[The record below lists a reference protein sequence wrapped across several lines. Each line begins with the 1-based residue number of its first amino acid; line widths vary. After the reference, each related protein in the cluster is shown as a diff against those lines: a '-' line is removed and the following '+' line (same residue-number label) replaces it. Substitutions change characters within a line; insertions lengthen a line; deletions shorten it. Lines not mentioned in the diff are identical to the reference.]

1 MCVWRGE
8 ANVREIKPPPFWL
21 RLHAFTVYLFLY
33 APILVLVLFSFNTDR
48 RGNSWQGFTLE
59 WYVKL
64 WQDELLMRAL
74 GNSLKIALLST
85 AISTLVGTM
94 AALALSQYRFRGR
107 STVGA
112 LAYLPMMVP
121 EIVMGI
127 ALLTFFIKVG
137 IQLSLWTVVWA
148 HVAFSVGYVTVTVR
162 TRLAGLSGNLEE
174 AAADLGADPW
184 TTFRLVTFPRILPGI
199 LSGALLAFTLSFDD
213 FVITFFTA
221 GVGAGTLPLKIYSM
235 LKFGV
240 TPEINAISTIM
251 LVLTIGLLAL
261 WSRLENR
268 PGGH

>member
-1 MCVWRGE
+1 M
-8 ANVREIKPPPFWL
+8 RETKPAPWWL
-21 RLHAFTVYLFLY
+21 KLHALTVYLFLY
-33 APILVLVLFSFNTDR
+33 APILILVLFSFNLDR
-48 RGNSWQGFTLE
+48 RGNRWEGFTLQ
-59 WYVKL
+59 WYTRL

-74 GNSLKIALLST
+74 GNSLQIACLST
-85 AISTLVGTM
+85 LLATFLGTS
-94 AALALSQYRFRGR
+94 AALALSHYRFRGR
-107 STVGA
+107 EGVGA

-127 ALLTFFIKVG
+127 ALLTFFIKLGV
-137 IQLSLWTVVWA
+137 QLSLWTVVLA

-162 TRLAGLSGNLEE
+162 TRLAGLQGNLEE

-240 TPEINAISTIM
+240 TPEINAISTLM
-251 LVLTIGLLAL
+251 LGLTLILLAL

>member
-1 MCVWRGE
+1 M
-8 ANVREIKPPPFWL
+8 REPKPSPWWL
-21 RLHAFTVYLFLY
+21 RLHAFTVYVFLY
-33 APILVLVLFSFNTDR
+33 APIVVLVLFSFNTDR
-48 RGNSWQGFTLE
+48 RNSAWRGFTTE
-59 WYVKL
+59 WYSKL
-64 WQDELLMRAL
+64 WHDELLLRAL
-74 GNSLKIALLST
+74 TNSLKVACLST
-85 AISTLVGTM
+85 LISTLLGTM

-107 STVGA
+107 EGVGA

-127 ALLTFFIKVG
+127 ALLTFFIQIG
-137 IQLSLWTVVWA
+137 WQLSIWTVILA

-162 TRLAGLSGNLEE
+162 TRLAGLAGNLEE

-184 TTFRLVTFPRILPGI
+184 TTFRLVTFPRILPGVV
-199 LSGALLAFTLSFDD
+199 SGALLAFTLSFDD

-251 LVLTIGLLAL
+251 LAVTMLAL
-261 WSRLENR
+261 AFWSVLEAR
-268 PGGH
+268 GSRH